1 MIKSL
6 GILIGGIFVG
16 AVGAE
21 IVRKKYSKPLNDVYA
36 KTCEITSGVKEALKR
51 DTPMP
56 CRLNKPW
63 QKVFSIRFNRGILT
77 LLSIVQHSWKRKRG

>member
-21 IVRKKYSKPLNDVYA
+21 IIREKYPKAMNDVYA
-36 KTCEITSGVKEALKR
+36 KTCEITSGIKEAFKKGYANAMQSQQAAE
-51 DTPMP
+51 P
-56 CRLNKPW
+56 
-63 QKVFSIRFNRGILT
+63 SA
-77 LLSIVQHSWKRKRG
+77 

>member
-21 IVRKKYSKPLNDVYA
+21 IVRKKYPQTFDKLCE
-36 KTCEITSGVKEALKR
+36 KTCETACGIKEAFKKGYE
-51 DTPMP
+51 TA
-56 CRLNKPW
+56 
-63 QKVFSIRFNRGILT
+63 
-77 LLSIVQHSWKRKRG
+77 VQT

>member
-21 IVRKKYSKPLNDVYA
+21 IIRKKYPKTLDELYS
-36 KTCEITSGVKEALKR
+36 KTCEMTSEVKEAFKKGYANAMR
-51 DTPMP
+51 SQQAAEPS
-56 CRLNKPW
+56 
-63 QKVFSIRFNRGILT
+63 V
-77 LLSIVQHSWKRKRG
+77 